1 MAGTKQTGGGSA
13 VQKFAKMQA
22 SVAVSRAGQESKVV
36 SYLVVADRMLV
47 FPLVAP
53 GGIAMVASPAFSEF
67 VKKIVMIISHIFLM
81 KIKKE

>member
-1 MAGTKQTGGGSA
+1 
-13 VQKFAKMQA
+13 MQA

-36 SYLVVADRMLV
+36 SYLVVADRMLI

-67 VKKIVMIISHIFLM
+67 VKKIVMHADFVNIM
-81 KIKKE
+81 KGS